1 MWRVASMV
9 SAREKISGP
18 HLERVAIVYLRQSS
32 PRQVRENF
40 RSTERQYALAEEAA
54 RLGWESERIVVVD
67 GDLGISGR
75 FSDTQARQG
84 YKQLVARVC
93 LGEVGAIFGLE
104 IARLARSNAELQRL
118 LEFCAL
124 TDTLVID
131 TDGVYDLQNFN
142 DRLLLGLKS
151 QMSEAELH
159 VINSRL
165 QGAKRAAAERGELR
179 FPLPVGFVYDDE
191 GLTVMDPD
199 EEVRAAIADVFK
211 AFEQTGSA
219 YGVVGAFNGRRFP
232 KRAYGGA
239 WAGELRWGELTHPR
253 ALGVLRNPC
262 YAGAYVFGRYRS
274 RRTVRPD
281 GTITTKVTE
290 LPRAEWP
297 VLIQDHHPGYISWER
312 YLANE
317 RRLAANDT
325 HSGQRPPREGRALCQ
340 GILRCG
346 ACGGSMTTLHRRE
359 GSYYECGHSRADHIN
374 TPACRSVK
382 TTVVDELVAR
392 RLLEALA
399 PEEIALAL
407 AAADEV
413 ADRRARSTRAVE
425 LRVERT
431 RYEAIRA
438 ERAFHACE
446 PDNRLVARS
455 LETRWEQKLRELA
468 EAEAEL
474 AEQTMPAPEPSRE
487 QLVQLARDLP
497 KLWNADS
504 TQERDRKRLLRAMIA
519 DVTIT
524 SKPSAPELQ
533 VGIRWRSG
541 ASEQHTIQR
550 PKTRQEVIRTPAEAI
565 ELTRRL
571 APDHTNAQIAC
582 RLNAAGLR
590 TGTGGPFAAE
600 HVQWIRWRHKIPY
613 PTSWARDGELTVSE
627 IAERFGVSDGTVYGW
642 ISTGKLAA
650 RRGPANR
657 LYIPFDAGVEQD
669 CRQRIANS
677 VHLPG
682 ETKIRAA
689 GGAV

>member
-1 MWRVASMV
+1 MLRAG
-9 SAREKISGP
+9 EKITSS

-54 RLGWESERIVVVD
+54 RLGWEAERIVVVD

-75 FSDTQARQG
+75 FSDTHVRKG
-84 YKQLVARVC
+84 YAQLVSRVC
-93 LGEVGAIFGLE
+93 LGEVGAILGLE
-104 IARLARSNAELQRL
+104 VSRLARSNAETQRL

-131 TDGVYDLQNFN
+131 TDGVYDLKDFN
-142 DRLLLGLKS
+142 DRLLLGLKG

-159 VINSRL
+159 IITSRL

-179 FPLPVGFVYDDE
+179 FPLPVGYVYDEE
-191 GLTVMDPD
+191 GQTIIDPD
-199 EEVRAAIADVFK
+199 EEVQAAIADLFK
-211 AFEQTGSA
+211 AFERTGSA
-219 YGVVGAFNGRRFP
+219 YGVVGAFKGRRFP

-239 WAGELRWGELTHPR
+239 WADELRWGELAHTR
-253 ALGVLRNPC
+253 ALAVLANPC

-281 GTITTKVTE
+281 GTITSTVTE
-290 LPRAEWP
+290 LPRSEWP
-297 VLIQDHHPGYISWER
+297 VVIHDHHPGYISWEQ

-325 HSGQRPPREGRALCQ
+325 RGGQHPAREGAALCQ

-346 ACGGSMTTLHRRE
+346 SCGGSMSTRYV
-359 GSYYECGHSRADHIN
+359 GKCGYYDCNHSRADHITTPSCRAVN
-374 TPACRSVK
+374 TI
-382 TTVVDELVAR
+382 VVDELVAS
-392 RLLEALA
+392 RLLGALA
-399 PEEIALAL
+399 PQEIKLAL

-413 ADRRARSTRAVE
+413 ADRRARSTRAVK
-425 LRVERT
+425 LRVERA

-446 PDNRLVARS
+446 PDNRLVTRT

-474 AEQTMPAPEPSRE
+474 AEQNKPPPEPSRE
-487 QLVQLARDLP
+487 QLEALARDLP
-497 KLWNADS
+497 KLWAAQS
-504 TQERDRKRLLRAMIA
+504 TAQRDRKRLLRAMIT
-519 DVTIT
+519 DVTLA
-524 SKPSAPELQ
+524 SKPTGRELQ

-541 ASEQHTIQR
+541 AAEQHTVQR
-550 PKTRQEVIRTPAEAI
+550 PRLRQEVIRTPAEAI

-571 APDHTNAQIAC
+571 AADHTNAQIAK

-590 TGTGGPFAAE
+590 AGTGGPFKADN
-600 HVQWIRWRHKIPY
+600 VQWIRWRHKIPY
-613 PTSWARDGELTVSE
+613 PAHYARHGELTVNQ
-627 IAERFGVSDGTVYGW
+627 IADRFGISDGTVYAW
-642 ISTGKLAA
+642 INTGKLRG
-650 RRGPANR
+650 RRGPGNR
-657 LYIPFDAGVEQD
+657 LYIQFPPKVEQL
-669 CRQRIANS
+669 CRRLVTTS
-677 VHLPG
+677 VHLPA

>member
-1 MWRVASMV
+1 MMV
-9 SAREKISGP
+9 SAREKIASS
-18 HLERVAIVYLRQSS
+18 HLERLAIVYLRQSS

-40 RSTERQYALAEEAA
+40 RSTERQYALAEEAV
-54 RLGWESERIVVVD
+54 RLGWESERVVVVD

-75 FSDTQARQG
+75 FSDTQAREG
-84 YKQLVARVC
+84 YKELVARVC

-104 IARLARSNAELQRL
+104 IARLARSSAELQRL
-118 LEFCAL
+118 LEFCGL
-124 TDTLVID
+124 TDTLVVD
-131 TDGVYDLQNFN
+131 TDGIYDLQDFN
-142 DRLLLGLKS
+142 DRLLLGLKA

-159 VINSRL
+159 IISSRL

-179 FPLPVGFVYDDE
+179 FPLPVGYVYDDE
-191 GLTVMDPD
+191 GQTVIDPD
-199 EEVRAAIADVFK
+199 EEVQAAIADLFA
-211 AFEQTGSA
+211 AFAKTGSA
-219 YGVVGAFNGRRFP
+219 YGVVGAFKRRRFP

-239 WAGELRWGELTHPR
+239 WAGELRWAELTHPR
-253 ALGVLRNPC
+253 VLGVLSNPC

-274 RRTVRPD
+274 RRAVRPD
-281 GTITTKVTE
+281 GTIMTKITE

-297 VLIQDHHPGYISWER
+297 VAIQDHHPGYISWEA

-325 HSGQRPPREGRALCQ
+325 RGGQRPPREGRAICQ

-346 ACGGSMTTLHRRE
+346 ACGRSMTTLHRRE
-359 GSYYECGHSRADHIN
+359 GSYYDCGHARADHVN

-382 TTVVDELVAR
+382 AIVVDELITR

-413 ADRRARSTRAVE
+413 TDRRARSTRAVE
-425 LRVERT
+425 LRVERA

-438 ERAFHACE
+438 ARAFHACE
-446 PDNRLVARS
+446 PENRLVARS
-455 LETRWEQKLRELA
+455 LETRWEQKLRELT

-474 AEQTMPAPEPSRE
+474 AEQTKPAPEPSRE
-487 QLVQLARDLP
+487 QIERLARDVP
-497 KLWNADS
+497 ALWAADS
-504 TQERDRKRLLRAMIA
+504 TSEKDRKRLLRALIA

-524 SKPSAPELQ
+524 SEPEGRELR

-541 ASEQHTIQR
+541 AAEEHTVQR
-550 PKTRQEVIRTPAEAI
+550 PKTRQEITRTPSEAV

-571 APDHTNAQIAC
+571 APDHPNAQIAEQ
-582 RLNAAGLR
+582 LNAAGLR

-600 HVQWIRWRHKIPY
+600 HVQWIRWRHRIPY
-613 PTSWARDGELTVSE
+613 PTTWAQDGEQTVGQ
-627 IAERFGVSDGTVYGW
+627 IAERLGVSDGTVYAW
-642 ISTGKLAA
+642 ISTGKLPA

-657 LYIPFDAGVEQD
+657 LYIPFPPEVEQQ
-669 CRQRIANS
+669 CRERVQNS
-677 VHLPG
+677 VHLPS

>member
-1 MWRVASMV
+1 MV
-9 SAREKISGP
+9 SAVGKITGS
-18 HLERVAIVYLRQSS
+18 HLERVAVVYLRQSS

-54 RLGWESERIVVVD
+54 RLGWEHERIVVVD

-104 IARLARSNAELQRL
+104 VSRLARSNAETQRL

-142 DRLLLGLKS
+142 DRLLLGLKG

-159 VINSRL
+159 LIASRL

-179 FPLPVGFVYDDE
+179 FPLPVGYVYDEE
-191 GLTVMDPD
+191 GRTMTDPD

-219 YGVVGAFNGRRFP
+219 YGVVGVFKGRRFP

-253 ALGVLRNPC
+253 VLGVLSNPC

-281 GTITTKVTE
+281 GTITTTVTE
-290 LPRAEWP
+290 LPRSEWP
-297 VLIQDHHPGYISWER
+297 VVIPDHHSGYISWEQ

-325 HSGQRPPREGRALCQ
+325 RGGQRPPREGGAICQ
-340 GILRCG
+340 GIVRCG
-346 ACGGSMTTLHRRE
+346 SCGRSMSTRYTRE
-359 GSYYECGHSRADHIN
+359 GGYYECTHSRADHVA
-374 TPACRSVK
+374 TPGCRSVK

-425 LRVERT
+425 LRVERA

-446 PDNRLVARS
+446 PENRLVARS

-474 AEQTMPAPEPSRE
+474 AEENKPAPEPSRE
-487 QLVQLARDLP
+487 QLEALARDLP
-497 KLWNADS
+497 KLWAADS
-504 TQERDRKRLLRAMIA
+504 TADRDRKRLLRAMIA
-519 DVTIT
+519 DIT
-524 SKPSAPELQ
+524 LTSEPTGRELQ

-541 ASEQHTIQR
+541 ASEQHTVLR

-571 APDHTNAQIAC
+571 AQTHTNAQIAE
-582 RLNAAGLR
+582 RLNAAGLSA
-590 TGTGGPFAAE
+590 GTGGPFKAE

-613 PTSWARDGELTVSE
+613 PTSYARAGELTVSQV
-627 IAERFGVSDGTVYGW
+627 AERFAISDGTVYAW
-642 ISTGKLAA
+642 IETGKLAA

-657 LYIPFDAGVEQD
+657 LYIPFPPEVERH
-669 CRQRIANS
+669 CRQLVASSI
-677 VHLPG
+677 HLPP

-689 GGAV
+689 GAAV